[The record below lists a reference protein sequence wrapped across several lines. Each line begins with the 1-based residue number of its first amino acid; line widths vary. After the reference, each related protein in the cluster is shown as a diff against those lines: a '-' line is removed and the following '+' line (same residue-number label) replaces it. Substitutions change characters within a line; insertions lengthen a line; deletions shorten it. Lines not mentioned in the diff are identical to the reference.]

1 LEAKVGHVT
10 NVFDA
15 LDAFDVKLIIFQNN
29 MRIEVLK
36 VIKPFLQ
43 FLQAYDS
50 HQVHNTLTVML
61 DPRFK
66 SLRVVENYVGHGA
79 CICLVAEYDA
89 NAVIP
94 ILMIMFEV
102 LNPIVQACGAEVVGF
117 GDFIEEDNNIYCV
130 GASMEESSH
139 ALVVGELSL
148 LGRLSISLA
157 TCVDPLAWWWIHE
170 TQFPNVSFFAKQI
183 LGILGSQIEI

>member
-1 LEAKVGHVT
+1 MTLTLEAKVGHVT

-102 LNPIVQACGAEVVGF
+102 LNPIVQACVVKVVGFVVGF
-117 GDFIEEDNNIYCV
+117 GDSIKKDNIF
-130 GASMEESSH
+130 SMGTFMEKSSC
-139 ALVVGELSL
+139 ALVVVEMYLFKRFLYPL
-148 LGRLSISLA
+148 LHVL
-157 TCVDPLAWWWIHE
+157 
-170 TQFPNVSFFAKQI
+170 I
-183 LGILGSQIEI
+183 L